1 MSFAGVTKSVGKI
14 QKSIT
19 YWLSMILFD
28 FFIFGG
34 LIMIILD
41 K

>member
-19 YWLSMILFD
+19 YDFD
-28 FFIFGG
+28 LIFSFLEG
-34 LIMIILD
+34 
-41 K
+41 